1 MKYTTSVNTEKRTV
15 TVTYDGYKGTARCC
29 PTDTFDLTTGVELAL
44 ERAKNAK
51 KEAEAKKNATATQ
64 MSVAMLAKQ
73 LEKVLPKGHI
83 VVAVGGGDACLTEQG
98 KKWLHNIA
106 GGCTCSCHK
115 KGGYKDGYDTGYD
128 DGYKAG
134 YEDAEDDADQ
144 YDEEECECM
153 SEDESEAL
161 MNAIR
166 KVIKSIG
173 DII

>member
-64 MSVAMLAKQ
+64 MSVTMLAKQ

-83 VVAVGGGDACLTEQG
+83 VVAVGGGDECLTEQG

-115 KGGYKDGYDTGYD
+115 KGGYEDGYDTGYD

-153 SEDESEAL
+153 SEDESKAL
-161 MNAIR
+161 KNVIR
-166 KVIKSIG
+166 KIIKNIE